1 MKAAALI
8 LLGLVVTAGNQV
20 ASAQSL
26 GELAAKEKERRKAQS
41 VERAGQT
48 VKVYGQNDVRA
59 AMVADDAAVFEGE
72 SGKRT
77 TLATT
82 ASPTP
87 GADPQEAQKQQ
98 WRTRADAL
106 RSELAAAE
114 KDARAWDVLGPGLT
128 GPTPDQGVRARAR
141 LATVKQRLDA
151 LEEEARLAGVPPGW
165 VR

>member
-1 MKAAALI
+1 MKAAAFI
-8 LLGLVVTAGNQV
+8 LLGLVATAGSQM

-26 GELAAKEKERRKAQS
+26 GELAAKEKERRKVQS

-48 VKVYGQNDVRA
+48 VKAYGQNDIKAAIATDDTAMAEGDSTKRA
-59 AMVADDAAVFEGE
+59 
-72 SGKRT
+72 

-82 ASPTP
+82 ASATP

-106 RSELAAAE
+106 RADLADAE

-151 LEEEARLAGVPPGW
+151 FEEEARVAGVPPGW

>member
-41 VERAGQT
+41 VERSGQT
-48 VKVYGQNDVRA
+48 VKVYGQNDVKSGI
-59 AMVADDAAVFEGE
+59 VADDTGVVEGD

-77 TLATT
+77 ALAT
-82 ASPTP
+82 TP

-106 RSELAAAE
+106 RADLATAE

-128 GPTPDQGVRARAR
+128 GPTPDQGVRAKAR

-151 LEEEARLAGVPPGW
+151 FEEEARVAGVPPGW